1 MTLIFMKKLLFLCLI
16 FISLTS
22 HAIDSNKLINLNDL
36 KILFEF
42 QKNDWN
48 ENVLFLIKKNSF
60 SIVDNDSD
68 TFYLKSIFN
77 DGQIIT
83 MPIFSNNS
91 VEKIKFEYI
100 FFDYNNENFKIIND
114 HFKTFKNFCFKYF
127 QNDKSIKVD
136 ISKCN

>member
-1 MTLIFMKKLLFLCLI
+1 MKKLLFLYFI
-16 FISLTS
+16 FLSLNT
-22 HAIDSNKLINLNDL
+22 HALDSIKLINLDDL
-36 KILFEF
+36 IILFDL

-60 SIVDNDSD
+60 SKVDNASD

-100 FFDYNNENFKIIND
+100 FLDHNKKNLKIINN
-114 HFKTFKNFCFKYF
+114 HFNLFKNFCFEYID
-127 QNDKSIKVD
+127 NDKSIQVV

>member
-1 MTLIFMKKLLFLCLI
+1 MKKLLFLCLI
-16 FISLTS
+16 FISLNTN
-22 HAIDSNKLINLNDL
+22 AIDSNKLINLNDL

-48 ENVLFLIKKNSF
+48 ENVLFLKKKNSF

-83 MPIFSNNS
+83 MPIFSNNI
-91 VEKIKFEYI
+91 VDKIIFEYI
-100 FFDYNNENFKIIND
+100 FDYKKENLIIIKD
-114 HFKTFKNFCFKYF
+114 HFNSFKNFCFEYF
-127 QNDKSIKVD
+127 QNDNSIQVD
-136 ISKCN
+136 IFKCN